1 MSDDLADFLLDR
13 IRSDEFQAEDLCAVA
28 DLLRAD
34 NPAPA
39 DLIEDTAR
47 QILTVGETKRVVA
60 QRIRD
65 SLRTGQTPSAED
77 IKVARA
83 FAAAY
88 REHPDYRQ
96 EWTPHP

>member
-13 IRSDEFQAEDLCAVA
+13 IRSDEFQAADLRAVA

-34 NPAPA
+34 NPASA

-47 QILTVGETKRVVA
+47 QILTVGETKRVAA

-65 SLRTGQTPSAED
+65 SLTAGQTPSGED

-88 REHPDYRQ
+88 RKHPDYRQ
-96 EWTPHP
+96 EWAPHP